1 MPRHSAT
8 NARLVLPLAWMEALL
23 AAQSLLHCLAVFGSA
38 IADCDKA
45 SSPTNAVHTAAV
57 KVGFITRL
65 SGNFR
70 STPAASQP
78 QRGREALPRL
88 AAATWNPQLLTGS
101 RIMFSICSQ
110 VSRQIVNIPPKKAAA
125 PFRRRHEIPSSASPR
140 QCAVSV
146 EESASTAGSVVT
158 EVSVGL

>member
-1 MPRHSAT
+1 MPNSPTRRYRWGSSLGLCFGRVLVLLNCSGLARHDRDAAALGHKRAFGLA
-8 NARLVLPLAWMEALL
+8 ARLDGSLIGGPVAIELPRG
-23 AAQSLLHCLAVFGSA
+23 FRFR
-38 IADCDKA
+38 DKA

-88 AAATWNPQLLTGS
+88 AAATWSPQLLTGS
-101 RIMFSICSQ
+101 RIMFSIC
-110 VSRQIVNIPPKKAAA
+110 A
-125 PFRRRHEIPSSASPR
+125 
-140 QCAVSV
+140 
-146 EESASTAGSVVT
+146 
-158 EVSVGL
+158 